1 MICTN
6 KRCGIDIKAPLELYN
21 GDLACPKCRQRV
33 MLMLEEI
40 KVTPENKE
48 LYALSNMWFSYGLAR
63 DVDTTV
69 PELVEG
75 IRISPKEMIRK
86 ATLLAT
92 EASLLGHPEARWRL
106 GFFFDKDF
114 VENDKTESARCR
126 IAAKYYESIFAS
138 PEVEFAG
145 YGAPETVALKKRA
158 AKDFIDMVSA
168 MPESERDFYKAGFEK
183 AASIAPEAVGLLGG
197 EGSSRSD
204 KEIMADVIK
213 LFAGAVRAPLFGLVT
228 VDKSSLS
235 EIGELI
241 NANKGLIRNEVSFQ
255 FIPLNKDGTMHGD
268 FDTSPFVLS
277 DIEDYVR
284 RTEAKADTEASIFF
298 YNRLGKH
305 RFIKN
310 KKAELGDYTQALFD
324 KSAINYL
331 QILVNKLSASRVTL
345 FYDDDIA
352 FYNAKN
358 PKDAYRRLVSALAEN
373 GG

>member
-33 MLMLEEI
+33 ILMLDEV

-48 LYALSNMWFSYGLAR
+48 LYELSNMWFSYGLSK
-63 DVDTTV
+63 DVDTSV
-69 PELVEG
+69 PELAMG
-75 IRISPKEMIRK
+75 IRLSPKEMIRK

-106 GFFFDKDF
+106 GFFFDRDF

-126 IAAKYYESIFAS
+126 IAAKYYESVFAS
-138 PEVEFAG
+138 PEGEFAG
-145 YGAPETVALKKRA
+145 YGAPETLALKKRA
-158 AKDFIDMVSA
+158 AKDYIDMVSG
-168 MPESERDFYKAGFEK
+168 MPESERDFYKDGFEK
-183 AASIAPEAVGLLGG
+183 ATVIAPEAVGEFGSGG
-197 EGSSRSD
+197 AQRSD

-213 LFAGAVRAPLFGLVT
+213 LLPNASRAPLFGIVT
-228 VDKSSLS
+228 VDKNSLGD
-235 EIGELI
+235 IGELI
-241 NANKGLIRNEVSFQ
+241 NESRGIIRQDVSFQ

-268 FDTSPFVLS
+268 FDTSAFILS
-277 DIEDYVR
+277 DIEDYVKR
-284 RTEAKADTEASIFF
+284 AEAAADTEVSVFF
-298 YNRLGKH
+298 YNKLGRH
-305 RFIKN
+305 RFVKN
-310 KKAELGDYTQALFD
+310 KKAELGDYVQALFD

-331 QILVNKLSASRVTL
+331 QILVNKLSATKVTL